1 MRRGAQA
8 RSFPSPYDRNRLV
21 APALDH
27 RARDHQRPIRDGF
40 SLRNRSGSHQRYRHP
55 DGRRVT
61 VSFHRPGDIFRPKTL
76 RSIVQTQARW
86 TTDDLRR
93 LKLIK

>member
-8 RSFPSPYDRNRLV
+8 RSFPSPYDRNRLL

-27 RARDHQRPIRDGF
+27 RARDHQRAYWRRLL
-40 SLRNRSGSHQRYRHP
+40 LRNRSGSHQRYRHP

-61 VSFHRPGDIFRPKTL
+61 ASFHRPGDTFRSETL
-76 RSIVQTQARW
+76 RIIVQSQAGW
-86 TTDDLRR
+86 TDDDLRR
-93 LKLIK
+93 LELIK